1 MNWKQNKPTESA
13 TTPIDNRMTGV
24 VKPVILLLNNGVT
37 CFSIKGCV
45 N

>member
-1 MNWKQNKPTESA
+1 MNWRQNKTTGSG

-37 CFSIKGCV
+37 CFNI
-45 N
+45 